1 MALAYVTNNAS
12 RPPRAIGE
20 QLADL
25 GVPVRAGSVITSAQ
39 AAARILAE
47 RLPQGS
53 AVLVGGGRGLR
64 VAVRER
70 GLRPVTTGF
79 DHPAAVVQGYQRTI
93 DYPLLAEGALAV
105 AAGALFV
112 ASHSHATL
120 PSTRGRQPGNGALV
134 QVIAVATRKQPIL
147 AGETQPA
154 ASRGKLRRPQRPPP
168 PSHRARL

>member
-12 RPPRAIGE
+12 RTPRAIGE

-47 RLPQGS
+47 RLPPGS
-53 AVLVGGGRGLR
+53 PVLVVGGTGLR
-64 VAVRER
+64 LAVRER
-70 GLRPVTTGF
+70 GLRPVTTAF

-112 ASHSHATL
+112 ASHSDATL
-120 PSTRGRQPGNGALV
+120 PPARGRQPGNGALV
-134 QVIAVATRKQPIL
+134 QVIAGATREQPLL
-147 AGETQPA
+147 AGEARRGGPTGK
-154 ASRGKLRRPQRPPP
+154 ASRPRGDAHP
-168 PSHRARL
+168 RAR